1 MLASILFRVP
11 LVLLPLVDLPAPT
24 RDCLIEPQSYHA
36 ADDLALARFD
46 RAVRHYMEVRRRLE
60 RPMSPVWMSSDPEL
74 RRAAAEALADA
85 IRAARPQARQGVVFS
100 PPVAAAFRYRIEK
113 ALRES
118 EEGPPYPVWDEQ
130 PAPDLVVNGP
140 FPWALPSTR
149 WPLAWALPVLPEE
162 LEYRLVGSS
171 LVLLDVTADL
181 VVDTLPDALPLP

>member
-74 RRAAAEALADA
+74 RRAAAEALA
-85 IRAARPQARQGVVFS
+85 
-100 PPVAAAFRYRIEK
+100 
-113 ALRES
+113 
-118 EEGPPYPVWDEQ
+118 
-130 PAPDLVVNGP
+130 
-140 FPWALPSTR
+140 
-149 WPLAWALPVLPEE
+149 EE

-181 VVDTLPDALPLP
+181 VVDILPDALPLR